1 MGSGVSFTLGMGLA
15 PPDPPFLPRLRFGG
29 SQSGWMSKGVWSPE
43 LLLPSSRGL
52 SPASSLPSMEAF
64 RHPHCSA
71 LRHSGRGLLGSCPFA
86 QHQGP
91 GNPWL
96 PRIRGCQPWRP
107 RDPAK
112 MNEYL

>member
-1 MGSGVSFTLGMGLA
+1 MGSGVYFTLGMGLA
-15 PPDPPFLPRLRFGG
+15 PQDPPFLPTLRIGG
-29 SQSGWMSKGVWSPE
+29 RSWGGRSKSMWSPE

-52 SPASSLPSMEAF
+52 SPASSLPSLEAF
-64 RHPHCSA
+64 KHPLCSPPRHG
-71 LRHSGRGLLGSCPFA
+71 GRGLLGKCPA

-96 PRIRGCQPWRP
+96 PGILGCQPWRP